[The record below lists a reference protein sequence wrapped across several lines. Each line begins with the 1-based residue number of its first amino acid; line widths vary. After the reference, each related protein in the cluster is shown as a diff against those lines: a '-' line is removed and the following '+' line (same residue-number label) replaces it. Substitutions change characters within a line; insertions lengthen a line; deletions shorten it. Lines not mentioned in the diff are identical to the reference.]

1 MNRVIIGTAGHID
14 HGKTTLVKA
23 LTGLDTDRLK
33 EEKQRGISIELGFA
47 PITFPN
53 GQKAAIVDVPGHERF
68 VRHMLAGA
76 SGIDLVILVIAAD
89 EGVMP
94 QTREHLAIIELLGV
108 DRGVVA
114 ITKKDMVEEDWLML
128 IEEEVREHLEHTVLK
143 DAPIVAVSAV
153 TGEGLPELL
162 NILQA
167 MAGGVVEKPPQGQ
180 ARLPIDRVF
189 TITGFGTVVTGTLWS
204 GELKV
209 GDTLE
214 LLPIA
219 RQVRIRNLEVHDE
232 KVDLARAG
240 QRVAVNLQ
248 GVEVADIKRG
258 YVLASPG
265 YLTPSFRLDVSLR
278 LLSTSPR
285 SIKHW
290 ARIRFHL
297 GTDENLGRVILLERE
312 ELMPGEEAYAQIVME
327 KPVVASKDD
336 RFVIRF
342 YSPITTIGGGHVID
356 PNPPRQKR
364 FDEEALARL
373 AIMEEGTLAD
383 VILQELQ
390 DRVELCSLQELVR
403 NLGVDEEQ
411 VREELAELLEQG
423 EVYSFEVEGKE
434 YLVGRSGMEAVGS
447 NLKDVLQAY
456 HKKFP
461 LRRGYP
467 REELRSRHLKGYPPK
482 AAGAFLQILEK
493 RGSLTAGVN
502 HVALPGHRPHP
513 DQRQQQLLD
522 YMVKEFSQQPFA
534 PPGLKEI
541 AEKLQLVPEEL
552 GELVNYLLENGI
564 LVKVSENTYFLSEA
578 VERGKQLLEDYFAG
592 QKELTLGEA
601 RDIFKSS
608 RRYTLPL
615 MEYYDR
621 IRFTKR
627 LGDIRVRFKG

>member
-1 MNRVIIGTAGHID
+1 MNRVVIGTAGHID
-14 HGKTTLVKA
+14 SGKTTLVKA

-33 EEKQRGISIELGFA
+33 EERQRGISIELGFA

-128 IEEEVREHLEHTVLK
+128 IEEEVREHLEHTVLM

-248 GVEVADIKRG
+248 GVRSLISNGVCSGFAGVFNPLLSIRCISAFVKHQSSFDKALG
-258 YVLASPG
+258 SYPF
-265 YLTPSFRLDVSLR
+265 SFR
-278 LLSTSPR
+278 
-285 SIKHW
+285 
-290 ARIRFHL
+290 
-297 GTDENLGRVILLERE
+297 N
-312 ELMPGEEAYAQIVME
+312 
-327 KPVVASKDD
+327 
-336 RFVIRF
+336 
-342 YSPITTIGGGHVID
+342 
-356 PNPPRQKR
+356 
-364 FDEEALARL
+364 
-373 AIMEEGTLAD
+373 
-383 VILQELQ
+383 
-390 DRVELCSLQELVR
+390 
-403 NLGVDEEQ
+403 
-411 VREELAELLEQG
+411 
-423 EVYSFEVEGKE
+423 
-434 YLVGRSGMEAVGS
+434 
-447 NLKDVLQAY
+447 
-456 HKKFP
+456 
-461 LRRGYP
+461 
-467 REELRSRHLKGYPPK
+467 
-482 AAGAFLQILEK
+482 
-493 RGSLTAGVN
+493 
-502 HVALPGHRPHP
+502 
-513 DQRQQQLLD
+513 
-522 YMVKEFSQQPFA
+522 
-534 PPGLKEI
+534 
-541 AEKLQLVPEEL
+541 
-552 GELVNYLLENGI
+552 
-564 LVKVSENTYFLSEA
+564 
-578 VERGKQLLEDYFAG
+578 
-592 QKELTLGEA
+592 
-601 RDIFKSS
+601 
-608 RRYTLPL
+608 
-615 MEYYDR
+615 
-621 IRFTKR
+621 
-627 LGDIRVRFKG
+627 

>member
-76 SGIDLVILVIAAD
+76 SGIDLVMLVIAAD

-128 IEEEVREHLEHTVLK
+128 IEEEVREHLGHTVLK
-143 DAPIVAVSAV
+143 DAPIAAVSAA
-153 TGEGLPELL
+153 TGEGIPELL
-162 NILQA
+162 KILQE

-219 RQVRIRNLEVHDE
+219 RQVRIRNLEVHDQ
-232 KVDLARAG
+232 KVDIAQAG

-248 GVEVADIKRG
+248 GVEVADIERG

-312 ELMPGEEAYAQIVME
+312 ELMPGEETYAQIVME

-336 RFVIRF
+336 RFVVRF

-356 PNPPRQKR
+356 PNPSRQKR

-373 AIMEEGTLAD
+373 AVMEEGTLAD

-390 DRVELCSLQELVR
+390 DRVELYSLQELVR
-403 NLGVDEEQ
+403 SLGVDEEQ
-411 VREELAELLEQG
+411 VRGELAELLDQG

-434 YLVGRSGMEAVGS
+434 YLVGRLGIEAVES

-482 AAGAFLQILEK
+482 AAGAFLRVLQN

-522 YMVKEFSQQPFA
+522 YMIKEFSRQPFA

-541 AEKLQLVPEEL
+541 AEKLQLDPEEL
-552 GELVNYLLENGI
+552 GELVSYLLESEI
-564 LVKVSENTYFLSEA
+564 LVKAAENAYFLSEA
-578 VERGKQLLEDYFAG
+578 IERGKQLLQDYFAE